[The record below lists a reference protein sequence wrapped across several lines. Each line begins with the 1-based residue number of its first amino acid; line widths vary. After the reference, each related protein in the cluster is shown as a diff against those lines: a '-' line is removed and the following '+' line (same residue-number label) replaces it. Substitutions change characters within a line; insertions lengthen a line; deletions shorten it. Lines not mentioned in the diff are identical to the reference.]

1 MSRKFIWFIMLLAL
15 TGSARGQTPY
25 SYRYWFD
32 GDETTVSTGTSNG
45 ETAMEIDISS
55 LPKGKIHA
63 LHMQAIDARN
73 KWGAIHSTYFYYA
86 SGNKN
91 VTARYWFDNTS
102 STQTTSSVGG
112 MMEFDV
118 AALGCGVHVLHFQV
132 IDASGND
139 SPAQT
144 IYFYKGAEGKTA
156 RYWFDNEKSVQTTST
171 INGLIELDIEHLTPG
186 VHALHFQTFSA
197 SGEPMPV
204 HTQYF
209 KKKEVLELSS
219 VLCKIWIDDDAE
231 NAQTFGLME
240 EIVIDAPDLS
250 YGMHELHVILL
261 RADGQQLAEKTTE
274 FEVFDPDGISLV
286 PSFTL
291 DDDAMYNLA
300 GQRIQKIQKG
310 IYIKGG
316 KKILR

>member
-32 GDETTVSTGTSNG
+32 SDETTVSTGTSNG

-91 VTARYWFDNTS
+91 ATARYWFDNTS

-118 AALGCGVHVLHFQV
+118 AALGCGVHALHFQV

-291 DDDAMYNLA
+291 DDDAMYNLS